1 MHARRTSIK
10 ALALAIATVLAG
22 CVTRAPDPQPAPSV
36 ELPAEWNTPIPEN
49 AAASAWLNDLQ
60 DPALNALVEEALA
73 DNANLQTAAYRFA
86 QSLAEAGLIRA
97 DERPTANFGLDGN
110 RQKINSIGP
119 QSIDSAHFNN
129 YQLGLNISWEIDLWG
144 KLRDRSSAA
153 LAQTEAAAAELR
165 LAKQSLVAQIAKR
178 WFDYAEA
185 HALLRLAEETAQS
198 YAQNEVAITTRFEKG
213 LTDRL
218 DLHRIRTQTANALAQ
233 VEIEKRKIDA
243 LARLLENLLGRYPA
257 AALEPN
263 QSFPPLPLAI
273 PAGLPAELLQRRP
286 DLITAERRLAAAEK
300 NLSANKKDRL
310 PAFSLTGL
318 GGTRS
323 DQFNEL
329 LENNFS
335 VWSLAGNL
343 AQPLYQG
350 GRIRANINRSAA
362 LRNQAEAQ
370 YRDTALRAFREV
382 ETALAAEST
391 LRREFTRRAEAAK
404 EADEAEALAWSR
416 YRDGTIPFLD
426 ALESQ
431 RTANSARSGCIL
443 LRNQL
448 LQNRI
453 DLYLALGGPFQD
465 PS

>member
-1 MHARRTSIK
+1 MHARRTSIN
-10 ALALAIATVLAG
+10 ALALATATVLAG

-36 ELPAEWNTPIPEN
+36 ELPAEWNTPIPQST
-49 AAASAWLNDLQ
+49 AASAWLNDLQ

-263 QSFPPLPLAI
+263 QSFPPLPLSI

-286 DLITAERRLAAAEK
+286 DLIRRTPARRCR
-300 NLSANKKDRL
+300 KK
-310 PAFSLTGL
+310 SLG
-318 GGTRS
+318 
-323 DQFNEL
+323 Q
-329 LENNFS
+329 
-335 VWSLAGNL
+335 
-343 AQPLYQG
+343 
-350 GRIRANINRSAA
+350 
-362 LRNQAEAQ
+362 
-370 YRDTALRAFREV
+370 
-382 ETALAAEST
+382 
-391 LRREFTRRAEAAK
+391 
-404 EADEAEALAWSR
+404 
-416 YRDGTIPFLD
+416 
-426 ALESQ
+426 
-431 RTANSARSGCIL
+431 
-443 LRNQL
+443 
-448 LQNRI
+448 
-453 DLYLALGGPFQD
+453 
-465 PS
+465 